1 MHTIDYIIIAV
12 YILALVTLGLYLQ
25 KSGGKS
31 IDSFFLGDRKMPWWA
46 LGASGMS
53 SNFDVSGTM
62 IIVAMIYALGLKGF
76 FIELRGGIVLIMAF
90 LMVFMGKWNRRAQ
103 VMTAAEWMELRFGRD
118 KAGNA
123 ARLLSAAAN
132 LLFAITVVTYF
143 AQGGGIFLGK
153 ILGIDPDLAMITIVG
168 LATLYTVASGLY
180 GVVYTDV
187 VQGFLVL
194 FAILYTCY
202 TAFFYYP
209 LPDEFLVSVPLVGDG
224 FQTLSVNYDSWTDIV
239 PGWTMNLPGEYG
251 QYNMF
256 GIAILFYLFKT
267 TIEGS
272 GGSGG
277 YLIQRYYAAKS
288 DREAGLLSL
297 FWIFL
302 LAFRWPFVVAIAMMG
317 IAWGASNSVIQNP
330 EEVLPS
336 VLGTMIPA
344 GITGLIVAGLIA
356 AAMSTFDSVV
366 NSGAAYWV
374 KDIYQRFI
382 NPDASEKMLVRHSRW
397 SSVAIVVIGV
407 LLTKQF
413 ENINDIWGWLTMGLG
428 AGLIV
433 PQVIR
438 WYWWRFNGYGFA
450 VGVIFGMIAAF
461 AKLLFFPE
469 LNEYEMFIFVAAISL
484 TGCLIGTYATPQVDN
499 KILENFYRVTR
510 PFGFWGTIK
519 NSLSDRNIEQVDAE
533 NKRDILSTFFAV
545 PWMLLM
551 CITPMLFMVRLW
563 SSFFV
568 AIALLAG
575 LSIALYFSWFRHLST
590 EVDMD
595 GRPGLHPD
603 GTPVFDDPKNTKN

>member
-1 MHTIDYIIIAV
+1 MHTIDYVIIV
-12 YILALVTLGLYLQ
+12 GYLVALIGLGLYLQ
-25 KSGGKS
+25 RKASKS
-31 IDSFFLGDRKMPWWA
+31 IDSFFLGDRNMPWWA

-103 VMTAAEWMELRFGRD
+103 VMTAAEWMQLRFGRD

-123 ARLLSAAAN
+123 ARILSAVAN
-132 LLFAITVVTYF
+132 LLFAVTVVTYF
-143 AQGGGIFLGK
+143 AQGGGIFLAK
-153 ILGIDPDLAMITIVG
+153 ILGINAEFATIGIIG
-168 LATLYTVASGLY
+168 LATIYTVASGLY

-187 VQGFLVL
+187 MQGFLV
-194 FAILYTCY
+194 FIAIILTCSI
-202 TAFFYYP
+202 AFINYP
-209 LPDEFLVSVPLVGDG
+209 LAETFQVSVPLIEDG
-224 FQTLSVNYDSWTDIV
+224 FRTLNVNIEDWTNILPSWK
-239 PGWTMNLPGEYG
+239 MNLPGEYG
-251 QYNMF
+251 QYNLF

-277 YLIQRYYAAKS
+277 YLIQRYFAAKS

-302 LAFRWPFVVAIAMMG
+302 LSFRWPFVVAVAMMG

-330 EEVLPS
+330 EEVLPA
-336 VLGTMIPA
+336 VLSTMIPV
-344 GITGLIVAGLIA
+344 GLTGLVIAGLIA

-382 NPDASEKMLVRHSRW
+382 NPEASEDQLIIHSR
-397 SSVAIVVIGV
+397 VASILIVVVGY

-413 ENINDIWGWLTMGLG
+413 KNINDIWGWLTMGLG
-428 AGLIV
+428 SGLIV

-450 VGVIFGMIAAF
+450 SGVLAGMIAAF
-461 AKLLFFPE
+461 SQLIFFPDFT
-469 LNEYEMFIFVAAISL
+469 EYELFMFVGSISL
-484 TGCLIGTYATPQVDN
+484 AACIIGTFLTPAVDDE
-499 KILENFYRVTR
+499 ILENFYKTTR
-510 PFGFWGTIK
+510 PFGFWGHIK
-519 NSLSDRNIEQVDAE
+519 KKMPAQKMKGVEAE
-533 NKRDILSTFFAV
+533 NKRDIFSTVLAV
-545 PWMLLM
+545 PWMLIL
-551 CITPMLFMVRLW
+551 CITPMLFMVRQW
-563 SSFFV
+563 EEFG
-568 AIALLAG
+568 IALILLVS
-575 LSIALYFSWFRHLST
+575 LSIGLYFTWFRHLST
-590 EVDMD
+590 ENDLD
-595 GRPGLHPD
+595 SEQEPPINSLSSDER
-603 GTPVFDDPKNTKN
+603 